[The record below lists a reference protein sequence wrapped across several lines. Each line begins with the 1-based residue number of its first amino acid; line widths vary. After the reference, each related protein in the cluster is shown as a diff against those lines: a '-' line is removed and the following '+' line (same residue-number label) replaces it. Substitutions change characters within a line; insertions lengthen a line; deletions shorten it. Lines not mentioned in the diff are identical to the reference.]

1 MTFSNPAA
9 GNASKHSGDPAGDDG
24 SLSASPAQ
32 APCEAINGVLRWM
45 LPGMPVDTGFPES
58 RQPLYQAWEDHAL
71 IRASFCSRLSDI
83 FRLAMLPDMDKHPE
97 AARLALFCIAA
108 WQMEHLVPDLLDIL
122 KENQSRQS
130 STMQGSLLEKRVF
143 IPLDTLF
150 AELEVPAEA
159 FDLSQWI
166 DRLSP
171 TPVRQPVNN
180 PDLSFN

>member
-1 MTFSNPAA
+1 MIS
-9 GNASKHSGDPAGDDG
+9 SKDHSGDNTTEQNGNGGDI
-24 SLSASPAQ
+24 
-32 APCEAINGVLRWM
+32 CEAINGVLGFL

-58 RQPLYQAWEDHAL
+58 RQSLYQAWEDHAL

-108 WQMEHLVPDLLDIL
+108 WQMEHMVPDLLDIL

-130 STMQGSLLEKRVF
+130 STMQGSPLEKRVF

-166 DRLSP
+166 GRLGFATARYP
-171 TPVRQPVNN
+171 TSTSEP
-180 PDLSFN
+180 SFG

>member
-1 MTFSNPAA
+1 M
-9 GNASKHSGDPAGDDG
+9 
-24 SLSASPAQ
+24 
-32 APCEAINGVLRWM
+32 
-45 LPGMPVDTGFPES
+45 
-58 RQPLYQAWEDHAL
+58 

-122 KENQSRQS
+122 KENQMRQDRGDL
-130 STMQGSLLEKRVF
+130 QAPLPGAAQEKRVF

-159 FDLSQWI
+159 FNLSQWI